1 MQPFEVQRRAA
12 AFYSRFARKVMSTPA
27 NEWASDAYA
36 WDHDGGIWLSPI
48 ERNLWSD
55 IRTADLVLY
64 PQWPVAGFFVDFG
77 NPVARV
83 AIECDG
89 KAFHDAARDA
99 PRQKA
104 IEAKGWTV
112 YRFPGWM
119 CNQQEVVEHTDPFGR
134 IKRAESDCLTRIR
147 SIGQQHRIARDTRAR
162 GPGPR
167 SSDDILAEVLA
178 DLLERARG

>member
-1 MQPFEVQRRAA
+1 MQPFEVQRRAV
-12 AFYSRFARKVMSTPA
+12 AFYSRFARKVMSSPA
-27 NEWASDAYA
+27 NEWATDAYA

-48 ERNLWSD
+48 EKNLWSD

-89 KAFHDAARDA
+89 KAFHDVARDA
-99 PRQKA
+99 PRQRA

-112 YRFPGWM
+112 YRFNGWM
-119 CNQQEVVEHTDPFGR
+119 CNQQEVVEHFDLLGHV
-134 IKRAESDCLTRIR
+134 KRSESDCLTRIR
-147 SIGQQHRIARDTRAR
+147 AIGQQHRIARGTRETESGPKHIEHGLR
-162 GPGPR
+162 GM
-167 SSDDILAEVLA
+167 
-178 DLLERARG
+178 LENIRRGLE